1 MTTRRTRKLPRSS
14 KSLGGSIHGEG
25 LATLDVM
32 RWALATSVSS
42 HRVPVATAQR
52 VRLARNA
59 AVANNRSAH
68 TPCRPQ
74 NECRRITIKAHC
86 SGNSDRSCGL
96 GVPETRCACGLESGT
111 TAGTFRRQHLDL
123 DVFAAQQRRI
133 GTWLA
138 LHKMGMC
145 CAPHGAALSNNKNNE
160 LKIRKPRRIMAPCF
174 TI

>member
-1 MTTRRTRKLPRSS
+1 MATRRTRKLPRSS
-14 KSLGGSIHGEG
+14 KSLGGSTYGGG
-25 LATLDVM
+25 LATLDGM

-68 TPCRPQ
+68 TPCRPR
-74 NECRRITIKAHC
+74 NKCRRITIKAHC
-86 SGNSDRSCGL
+86 SGNSDQSSGL
-96 GVPETRCACGLESGT
+96 CVPETRCACGLET
-111 TAGTFRRQHLDL
+111 EIT

-138 LHKMGMC
+138 LHKTGMC